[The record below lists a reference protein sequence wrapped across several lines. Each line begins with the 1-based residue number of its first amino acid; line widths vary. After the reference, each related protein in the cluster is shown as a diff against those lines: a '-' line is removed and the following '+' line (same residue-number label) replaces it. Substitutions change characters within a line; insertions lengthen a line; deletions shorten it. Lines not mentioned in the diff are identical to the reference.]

1 MRLALAGLSLIIAAA
16 MLALTMTAHGPGE
29 DEAQVRLL
37 LAGSAVALGALVVR
51 ARPGMAAV
59 LLGLAGLVT
68 LSAVGPGHRYLAAY
82 AAALIALALLS
93 LITAGGRVG
102 AASKAAASRSAR
114 ARPPTDSNPA
124 VA

>member
-1 MRLALAGLSLIIAAA
+1 MRLALAGLALIIAAA

-29 DEAQVRLL
+29 NEAQGRLL

-82 AAALIALALLS
+82 VAALIALALLS
-93 LITAGGRVG
+93 LITAGGRPRRPRRTG
-102 AASKAAASRSAR
+102 TRRRR
-114 ARPPTDSNPA
+114 ARSRGADSAPP
-124 VA
+124 